1 MLLEV
6 VNIHRQTHMKT
17 LEQAT
22 TRELEI
28 AQVNL
33 AIAETD
39 AGIIRMETALA
50 AMRQKQTARHRE
62 VVRQETLARCSND
75 PSSPTAGKKP

>member
-1 MLLEV
+1 
-6 VNIHRQTHMKT
+6 MKT
-17 LEQAT
+17 LASAT

-28 AQVNL
+28 AQVKL

-50 AMRQKQTARHRE
+50 AMRQKQIARHRE
-62 VVRQETLARCSND
+62 VAIQETIARQPND
-75 PSSPTAGKKP
+75 PS

>member
-1 MLLEV
+1 M
-6 VNIHRQTHMKT
+6 TT
-17 LEQAT
+17 LESAT
-22 TRELEI
+22 SRELEI
-28 AQVNL
+28 AQVKL

-62 VVRQETLARCSND
+62 VAIQETLARCSNAALSEAD
-75 PSSPTAGKKP
+75 KRR